1 VGRLDPRRSGGRAPG
16 GESLA
21 ELVAR
26 VQRSLATVPQGHA
39 FGVCGP
45 AVVGAAVVE
54 VLEALGG
61 T

>member
-1 VGRLDPRRSGGRAPG
+1 
-16 GESLA
+16 
-21 ELVAR
+21 

-45 AVVGAAVVE
+45 AVGRAAVVE